1 MKKSVSF
8 LFLIW
13 SIFIFSQVSE
23 NYNIDGVSRKAIIY
37 EPSIKSDKVPV
48 VFVFHG
54 HGGNADFASR
64 RINIQDYYK
73 DAVVIFM
80 EGLPG
85 RKVPG
90 IDPNGTMNGWQIFTD
105 DLEGRDIK
113 FFDKVLTEI
122 HKSYTIDDTRIYLV
136 GHSNGAR
143 FVNVLWKERGNK
155 ITAIC
160 SASAQGG
167 NMISGAIPV
176 SVWMYMGENDRIVSF
191 ASQENSV
198 PIVKANLG
206 ITTEGK
212 IDNDKTIFQGK
223 NKTELVLQQ
232 SSSGHEFPKQSLQ
245 EITDF
250 FKRHSK

>member
-1 MKKSVSF
+1 MKKTIT
-8 LFLIW
+8 LILLICN
-13 SIFIFSQVSE
+13 IFIFSQITKS
-23 NYNIDGVSRKAIIY
+23 YDIDGVSRKAIIY
-37 EPSIKSDKVPV
+37 NSDKKSGKLPV

-54 HGGNADFASR
+54 HGGNADFARR

-73 DAVVIFM
+73 EAVVVFM

-90 IDPNGTMNGWQIFTD
+90 IDPNGTMNGWQIFAD
-105 DLEGRDIK
+105 DLESRDLK
-113 FFDKVLTEI
+113 FFDKILTEL
-122 HKSYTIDDTRIYLV
+122 HMDNMIDDSRIYLV

-167 NMISGAIPV
+167 KLISGAVPI
-176 SVWMYMGENDRIVSF
+176 SVWMYMGKDDKIVSF
-191 ASQENSV
+191 ESQNNSV
-198 PIVKANLG
+198 PIVKANLR
-206 ITTEGK
+206 ITADGKTDHEKMIFEGT
-212 IDNDKTIFQGK
+212 DQ
-223 NKTELVLQQ
+223 TELVVQQ
-232 SSSGHEFPKQSLQ
+232 SNAGHEFPRQSLP
-245 EITDF
+245 EIVAF